1 MSARALEVN
10 KKKEH
15 RLSRRLTVDTQEPYV
30 NIRPIIKK
38 ADNEAAYTLSEAY
51 ADNILLNWI
60 TGAIKD
66 ESKKFVIY
74 QDIFKV
80 LIRTAASESRDFAIQ
95 MNGCKGV
102 LLWSEGHSEVL
113 SVGNVMG
120 KRRLWGSL
128 GGLAT
133 MRATLIHHRQLAKM
147 KKIIM
152 AGRNHLSIN
161 FIGVLPA
168 ERGHHVGSS
177 LLKYVLKKADEV
189 QLPVFA
195 EVWGNQCL
203 SWFQKF
209 GFEVQANK
217 NLSDKED
224 VHIYYVVR
232 EPCRVP
238 ETPNISTPADLMVAL
253 RLEPPREDS
262 LTVKT

>member
-1 MSARALEVN
+1 M
-10 KKKEH
+10 
-15 RLSRRLTVDTQEPYV
+15 
-30 NIRPIIKK
+30 
-38 ADNEAAYTLSEAY
+38 
-51 ADNILLNWI
+51 
-60 TGAIKD
+60 
-66 ESKKFVIY
+66 
-74 QDIFKV
+74 
-80 LIRTAASESRDFAIQ
+80 
-95 MNGCKGV
+95 
-102 LLWSEGHSEVL
+102 
-113 SVGNVMG
+113 
-120 KRRLWGSL
+120 
-128 GGLAT
+128 
-133 MRATLIHHRQLAKM
+133 
-147 KKIIM
+147 IM

-238 ETPNISTPADLMVAL
+238 ETPNISTPADLMTAL

-262 LTVKT
+262 LTLKT